1 MSLMD
6 TINRVVAATYE
17 VGCQSVARSTETIGD
32 CVRYTPEMWDEGRA
46 KAKACLAGRFSKY
59 DAARNA
65 RLAKAKAKAKAKE
78 AEQPK
83 PTLSTL
89 PTTNADTFAALGF

>member
-65 RLAKAKAKAKAKE
+65 RLAKAKE

-83 PTLSTL
+83 PTL
-89 PTTNADTFAALGF
+89 PTTNAEVFAALGF

>member
-1 MSLMD
+1 MNIMD
-6 TINRVVAATYE
+6 TINKLAAAAYE
-17 VGCQSVARSTETIGD
+17 VGCQSVARSSETIGE
-32 CVRYTPEMWDEGRA
+32 CVRYSPEIYNEGRE

-65 RLAKAKAKAKAKE
+65 RLAKAKE

-83 PTLSTL
+83 PTL

>member
-17 VGCQSVARSTETIGD
+17 VTTHAAGRTQETIAD
-32 CVRYTPEMWDEGRA
+32 CARYTPEMYAEGRA
-46 KAKACLAGRFSKY
+46 KAKIALHSRFSKY

-65 RLAKAKAKAKAKE
+65 RLAKAKAKAD
-78 AEQPK
+78 EQPK

-89 PTTNADTFAALGF
+89 PTTNAEVFAALGF